1 MEQRFQTSSLPNKN
15 RNILLQVWLTLAI
28 LSLLG
33 ILISVP
39 VFLYFEALL
48 AFSFLLSLF
57 LVSKTRWILV
67 FENDKLTVINTGNRL
82 RYFSETLTRSDFSI
96 TQTAAQRAKNR
107 GDLKIT
113 GCPARLYDVQNIE
126 ELQVYLYQNFKDQ

>member
-126 ELQVYLYQNFKDQ
+126 ELQIYLHQNFKDQ

>member
-28 LSLLG
+28 LALLG

-126 ELQVYLYQNFKDQ
+126 ELQIYLHQNFKDQ

>member
-1 MEQRFQTSSLPNKN
+1 M
-15 RNILLQVWLTLAI
+15 AI
-28 LSLLG
+28 LALLG

-126 ELQVYLYQNFKDQ
+126 ELQIYLHQNFKDQ